1 MICVFLGRGKN
12 ILLICVF
19 CLVVVSCTNQGMPD
33 CVEATSDGESNKS
46 KFGTSLPHFGS
57 VEARHRGGLHGH
69 KVEFLNL
76 IFDDLPLQLPPLP
89 PFMRC
94 TTMKRC
100 TYYALYNEI
109 MRYNAY
115 LRGYDDE
122 FMNCQDEFADLP
134 DLVPVS
140 SWDEQ
145 VEDYEIV
152 D

>member
-1 MICVFLGRGKN
+1 MICVFWGTL
-12 ILLICVF
+12 
-19 CLVVVSCTNQGMPD
+19 CTNQGMPD

-57 VEARHRGGLHGH
+57 VEARHREGLHGH
-69 KVEFLNL
+69 KVEFPNL
-76 IFDDLPLQLPPLP
+76 IFDDLPLQLPPS
-89 PFMRC
+89 C

-145 VEDYEIV
+145 DEDYEIV